1 MDGHSA
7 RLGRHMATTERS
19 RSSAWRSD
27 GQNECERQG
36 APERTEG
43 ERRATSDKAHF
54 CNAQDAQ
61 LASVVV
67 RFRENSLDTAKPK
80 GFAKLVDGRL
90 RIVVRDEV
98 LFAAQGCHRLRQGKD
113 IRVEIS

>member
-7 RLGRHMATTERS
+7 RLGGHMATTERS

-27 GQNECERQG
+27 GQNECERHGG
-36 APERTEG
+36 ARASR
-43 ERRATSDKAHF
+43 RRATSDKAHF
-54 CNAQDAQ
+54 CNAQNAQ